1 MTELTVEEIQEPVPV
16 PEPPEQPP
24 EQPPEEPPE
33 EPPELTREPP
43 QEEPEVIEPAV
54 PAPKKRGRPAGSKNK
69 AKALPKRRAAVE
81 VAPEIFEPEPP
92 QIDVNAL
99 LEPIFRAYMAS
110 GEMRKRQARQQRY
123 NTLFQGMV
131 G

>member
-1 MTELTVEEIQEPVPV
+1 MTELTVEEIQEPVPL
-16 PEPPEQPP
+16 PEEPVEQPP
-24 EQPPEEPPE
+24 QEPPE

-43 QEEPEVIEPAV
+43 QEPPEPEVIEPAV
-54 PAPKKRGRPAGSKNK
+54 PAPKRRGRPAGSKNK

-99 LEPIFRAYMAS
+99 LEPIMRAYMAT
-110 GEMRKRQARQQRY
+110 GELRKRQARQQRY

>member
-1 MTELTVEEIQEPVPV
+1 M
-16 PEPPEQPP
+16 
-24 EQPPEEPPE
+24 QPPEELPE

-43 QEEPEVIEPAV
+43 QEEVIEPAV

-81 VAPEIFEPEPP
+81 APEIFEPEPP

-99 LEPIFRAYMAS
+99 LEPIMRAYMAT
-110 GEMRKRQARQQRY
+110 GELRKRQARQQRY
-123 NTLFQGMV
+123 DSLFQGMV